1 MQGIVAVLSRWE
13 VTASFTEQ
21 KFFEFRK
28 YILKIGLGGF
38 MANLA
43 GMRNSHEKVSYC
55 RLGELP
61 TKYLLK
67 QLLTVSDFCRQGL

>member
-1 MQGIVAVLSRWE
+1 
-13 VTASFTEQ
+13 
-21 KFFEFRK
+21 
-28 YILKIGLGGF
+28 